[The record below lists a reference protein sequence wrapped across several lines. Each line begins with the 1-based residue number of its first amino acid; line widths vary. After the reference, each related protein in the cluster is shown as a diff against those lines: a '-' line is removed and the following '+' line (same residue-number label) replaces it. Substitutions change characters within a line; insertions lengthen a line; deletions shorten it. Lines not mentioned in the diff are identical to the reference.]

1 MFLLK
6 FITSNNQQRFNSSMW
21 NSLTQTQIFVLFTDN
36 FSEEWM
42 CRAHTQIQEISS
54 LKFLKKQPFSLNLSH
69 KKDAII
75 AELCQ

>member
-21 NSLTQTQIFVLFTDN
+21 NSLTQTQIFVLFTYN
-36 FSEEWM
+36 FSGEWM
-42 CRAHTQIQEISS
+42 CKAHTQIQEKFS

-69 KKDAII
+69 KKDTII
-75 AELCQ
+75 PELCQ